1 MAVEKG
7 LVLAAIEAKLK
18 GKSLS
23 KNFKENLAAKWAERI
38 ETDEDVDSFIDDRED
53 VLLEASSEAD
63 RRAQEAVKKVKV
75 EKVEEVKVDDNNPN
89 KELLSAI
96 QALTAKVDG
105 FENAQKTKSLEER
118 FRADE
123 RLKGVPEFLIKRSIP
138 KSDEEF
144 DSVAEE
150 LAQEYKS
157 FAEKNKLSSYGNDTP
172 ASGEGKGGK
181 TKQISL
187 DDAKKMV

>member
-144 DSVAEE
+144 DSVADE

-172 ASGEGKGGK
+172 AGGEGKGGK